1 MAGFTR
7 QSTYSDGDIIQS
19 ADSNDEFDQLVASF
33 NALTGHKH
41 DGTAAEGPIIGFL
54 GDPGVGTALN
64 KIEIDSTNSRIKLSI
79 DESTVSVEKFYF
91 ESSGLVPAINNNID
105 LGSSEFKF
113 KDGYFAG
120 DLTVD
125 GNIVLGGDILLGD
138 EDTDTVTFAAG
149 VDSSFIPTFDDSY
162 DLGSDAKQW
171 RDLYVNGLA
180 NVDNLIAN
188 NVSIT
193 GGSINGTVIGATT
206 PAAVTTTNLVATTA
220 DINAGTIDNTV
231 IGATTPV
238 AGSFTNATASG
249 TLGVIGN
256 TTVGGTLGVTG
267 ATTLSSTLGV
277 VGNQTNTGNLTVN
290 GNTTLGNA
298 ATDTVTV
305 TADVASNLIPSLD
318 NTYDLG
324 ASGSEWRNLWV
335 TGTAN
340 IDTLTIGTSTG
351 ITSIDTD
358 LTAVSASNDT
368 LASAKAIKTY
378 IDTQVTAQ
386 DLDFQADTGGTL
398 NIDLDS
404 ETLTIAGGTGVET
417 VGSGNTVTVSIDST
431 VATLTGSQNL
441 TNKTITAPTI
451 SSVNVT
457 GGTINNTTLGSTTPA
472 TVRGTTITA
481 TTGFVGNVTGTV
493 SSIANHTTTNLTEG
507 SNLYYTAARFNTAFA
522 GKSTSDLTETTN
534 LYYTAA
540 RANTA
545 IDARV
550 TQTYVNDLNVDA
562 ATLNGKTST
571 DIEATALALSI
582 ALG

>member
-7 QSTYSDGDIIQS
+7 QSTYSDGDIIQAS
-19 ADSNDEFDQLVASF
+19 DSNDEFDQIVAAF

-41 DGTAAEGPIIGFL
+41 DGTANEGPIIGFL

-64 KIEIDSTNSRIKLSI
+64 KIEVDSTNSRIKFSI
-79 DESTVSVEKFYF
+79 DVGTVSTEKFYF
-91 ESSGLVPAINNNID
+91 ETSGLVPAINNNID

-120 DLTVD
+120 DITVD

-138 EDTDTVTFAAG
+138 ESTDTVTFTAG
-149 VDSSFIPTFDDSY
+149 VDSNLVPNLDDTY
-162 DLGSDAKQW
+162 DLGSATKQW

-180 NVDNLIAN
+180 EIDSLIAN
-188 NVSIT
+188 SVAIT
-193 GGSINGTVIGATT
+193 GGNINGTVIGATT

-231 IGATTPV
+231 VGATTPA
-238 AGSFTNATASG
+238 AGSFTTVTTSG
-249 TLGVIGN
+249 TLGVTGN
-256 TTVGGTLGVTG
+256 TTVGGTLNVTG
-267 ATTLSSTLGV
+267 ATTVSSTLAV

-290 GNTTLGNA
+290 GNTVLGNA

-318 NTYDLG
+318 NAYDLG

-335 TGTAN
+335 NGTAN
-340 IDTLTIGTSTG
+340 IDTLNIGTSVG
-351 ITSIDTD
+351 ISSIDTD
-358 LTAVSASNDT
+358 LNAVSASDDT

-386 DLDFQADTGGTL
+386 DLDFQADTGGVL

-404 ETLTIAGGTGVET
+404 ETLSIVGGTGVDT

-441 TNKTITAPTI
+441 TNKTLTAPTI

-457 GGTINNTTLGSTTPA
+457 GGVINNTTLGSTTPA

-507 SNLYYTAARFNTAFA
+507 TNLYYTSARFNSAFA
-522 GKSTSDLTETTN
+522 GKSTTDLTEGTN
-534 LYYTAA
+534 LYYTDT
-540 RANTA
+540 RANAA

-550 TQTYVNDLNVDA
+550 TQTYVNNLNVDA

>member
-1 MAGFTR
+1 MAGYTR
-7 QSTYSDGDIIQS
+7 QSTYTDGDIIQA
-19 ADSNDEFDQLVASF
+19 ADSNDEFDQLVAAF

-64 KIEIDSTNSRIKLSI
+64 KIEIDSTNSRIKFSI
-79 DESTVSVEKFYF
+79 DVSTVSTEKLYF
-91 ESSGLVPAINNNID
+91 ETAGIMPAIDNNID
-105 LGSSEFKF
+105 LGAASFRF

-125 GNIVLGGDILLGD
+125 GNIVLGGDLLIGD
-138 EDTDTVTFAAG
+138 AATDTVTFAAD
-149 VDSSFIPTFDDSY
+149 VDSSFIPNLDDTY
-162 DLGSDAKQW
+162 DLGSATQQW
-171 RDLYVNGLA
+171 RDLYINGLA
-180 NVDNLIAN
+180 DIDSLIAN
-188 NVSIT
+188 TAAIT
-193 GGSINGTVIGATT
+193 GGTVDGTVIGGTT
-206 PAAVTTTNLVATTA
+206 PAAVTTTSLVATTV

-238 AGSFTNATASG
+238 AGSFTTITASS
-249 TLGVIGN
+249 TLGVTGN

-267 ATTLSSTLGV
+267 ATTLSSTLAV

-298 ATDTVTV
+298 ATDTVTI
-305 TADVASNLIPSLD
+305 TADVASNILPSVD
-318 NTYDLG
+318 DTYDLG

-335 TGTAN
+335 DGTAN
-340 IDTLTIGTSTG
+340 IDTLVIGTSTG
-351 ITSIDTD
+351 ITSVDTD
-358 LTAVSASNDT
+358 LTTVSASDDT

-378 IDTQVTAQ
+378 IDAQVTAQ
-386 DLDFQADTGGTL
+386 DLDFQADTGGAL

-404 ETLTIAGGTGVET
+404 EVLTIAGGTGIDT
-417 VGSGNTVTVSIDST
+417 VGSGNTVTVAIDGT
-431 VATLTGSQNL
+431 VVTLAGSQTL
-441 TNKTITAPTI
+441 TNKTLTAPTI

-457 GGTINNTTLGSTTPA
+457 GGAINNTTIGSTTPA

-507 SNLYYTAARFNTAFA
+507 TNLYYTAARFNTAFA
-522 GKSTSDLTETTN
+522 GKSTTDLSEGTN
-534 LYYTAA
+534 LYYTNT
-540 RANTA
+540 RANAA

-550 TQTYVNDLNVDA
+550 TQTYVNNLNVDA